1 MSSLIQTINMDNF
14 KDRGTIIEVTM
25 KETIQQLFMWSEKII
40 AKGISSFAIINITL
54 GQVESII
61 ANTIQTVN
69 CTIVGVIFN
78 NFLLCSKCGKCIIY
92 THKDYNC
99 VQSSYINNL
108 SFALLKDKSN
118 FIVLRGAGYKT
129 IKIEEYSISSL
140 KDFSL

>member
-1 MSSLIQTINMDNF
+1 
-14 KDRGTIIEVTM
+14 
-25 KETIQQLFMWSEKII
+25 MWSEKII

-54 GQVESII
+54 GQIESII

-92 THKDYNC
+92 SNKDYNC

-118 FIVLRGAGYKT
+118 FIVLRGAGYKK

>member
-69 CTIVGVIFN
+69 CIIVGVIFN

-92 THKDYNC
+92 SNKDYNC
-99 VQSSYINNL
+99 VKSSYINNL
-108 SFALLKDKSN
+108 SFALLKK
-118 FIVLRGAGYKT
+118 VTL
-129 IKIEEYSISSL
+129 
-140 KDFSL
+140 